1 MMNEKA
7 GENGEVISNNNNN
20 NNRSGGESSGQ
31 NGSSGQT
38 AGRSRLLDKPVQP
51 PRRGTVLKSIF
62 CSKFSSNKKSHVEQ
76 PENIVQDKLVISQAP
91 IPISTPPPVPETP
104 KPPYPSPLSP
114 TSSISAS
121 SFSSFYCATSTNS
134 TSSSNVSLSSS
145 SSLSSS
151 IICPKERS
159 MFSNDYLRSCVKE
172 NPQVIKGKT
181 DRFRDQTP
189 RPNKTCGTKL
199 MNNISTQG
207 KPIVAHPGQSNQPK
221 KRSRA
226 NSPNLTRQKSFRKEP
241 PERVSTT
248 PSRIIRSPSP
258 TRRFNGESYNYKATL
273 INQTPKHK
281 RQPYDWNENSRFNY
295 SAAEKENIRRISSSP
310 KNVSSTYVGVN
321 RMNEEFTSHHIGEE
335 LPVDHEDI
343 NNPHIALDCF
353 IFL

>member
-1 MMNEKA
+1 M
-7 GENGEVISNNNNN
+7 
-20 NNRSGGESSGQ
+20 
-31 NGSSGQT
+31 GSC
-38 AGRSRLLDKPVQP
+38 
-51 PRRGTVLKSIF
+51 I
-62 CSKFSSNKKSHVEQ
+62 SKFNSNKKNQEEHIES
-76 PENIVQDKLVISQAP
+76 IVQDKLVISQAP
-91 IPISTPPPVPETP
+91 ISISTPPPVPETP

-145 SSLSSS
+145 SSSLSSS

-159 MFSNDYLRSCVKE
+159 TFSNDYLRSCVKE
-172 NPQVIKGKT
+172 NPQVIKGKI
-181 DRFRDQTP
+181 DRFCDQTP
-189 RPNKTCGTKL
+189 RPNKTCNTKL
-199 MNNISTQG
+199 RNNISTQG
-207 KPIVAHPGQSNQPK
+207 KSIVASPRECNKPK

-226 NSPNLTRQKSFRKEP
+226 NSPNLTRQKSLRKEA
-241 PERVSTT
+241 PERASST

-258 TRRFNGESYNYKATL
+258 TRRFNSENYNYKATL
-273 INQTPKHK
+273 MNQTQKYK
-281 RQPYDWNENSRFNY
+281 RRPYDLKENSRLNY
-295 SAAEKENIRRISSSP
+295 RATEKENVRSSP

-321 RMNEEFTSHHIGEE
+321 RMNEEYASHHIGEE

>member
-1 MMNEKA
+1 M
-7 GENGEVISNNNNN
+7 
-20 NNRSGGESSGQ
+20 
-31 NGSSGQT
+31 GSC
-38 AGRSRLLDKPVQP
+38 
-51 PRRGTVLKSIF
+51 I
-62 CSKFSSNKKSHVEQ
+62 SKFNSNKKTQVEQ
-76 PENIVQDKLVISQAP
+76 TENIVQDKLVISQAP
-91 IPISTPPPVPETP
+91 ISISTPPPVPETP

-134 TSSSNVSLSSS
+134 TNSTSSSNVSLSSS

-159 MFSNDYLRSCVKE
+159 TFSNDYLRSCVKE
-172 NPQVIKGKT
+172 NPQVIKDKI
-181 DRFRDQTP
+181 DRFCDQTP
-189 RPNKTCGTKL
+189 RPNKTCTTK
-199 MNNISTQG
+199 MRNNISTQG
-207 KPIVAHPGQSNQPK
+207 KPIVPCPGHYNTPK

-241 PERVSTT
+241 PERASTT
-248 PSRIIRSPSP
+248 PSRIIRSPPSP
-258 TRRFNGESYNYKATL
+258 TRRFNGENYNYKASM
-273 INQTPKHK
+273 INQMPKYK
-281 RQPYDWNENSRFNY
+281 RQPYDLKENSRFNY
-295 SAAEKENIRRISSSP
+295 NAAEKENIRRITTSP

-321 RMNEEFTSHHIGEE
+321 RMNEEYTSHHIGEE

>member
-1 MMNEKA
+1 M
-7 GENGEVISNNNNN
+7 
-20 NNRSGGESSGQ
+20 
-31 NGSSGQT
+31 GSC
-38 AGRSRLLDKPVQP
+38 
-51 PRRGTVLKSIF
+51 I
-62 CSKFSSNKKSHVEQ
+62 SKFNSNKNSKEEQ
-76 PENIVQDKLVISQAP
+76 TQNIVQDKLVISQAP
-91 IPISTPPPVPETP
+91 LSISTPPPVPETP

-151 IICPKERS
+151 ILSSKERS
-159 MFSNDYLRSCVKE
+159 STFSNDYLRSCVKE
-172 NPQVIKGKT
+172 NPQMIKGKI

-199 MNNISTQG
+199 RNDISTQG
-207 KPIVAHPGQSNQPK
+207 KQIVASPKQSYNKPK

-241 PERVSTT
+241 PERATT

-258 TRRFNGESYNYKATL
+258 TRRFNGENYNYKATM
-273 INQTPKHK
+273 INQTPKYK
-281 RQPYDWNENSRFNY
+281 RQPYDLKENSRFNY
-295 SAAEKENIRRISSSP
+295 RAAEKENIRRITSSP
-310 KNVSSTYVGVN
+310 KNLSSTYVGLN

-335 LPVDHEDI
+335 LRIDHEDI